1 MSSVESVNA
10 AAAVVSCTSLETI
23 TVLPHV
29 LHGFF
34 LRSTSWGSIHH
45 HRLRLPLSVH
55 YCVLPVIYSSQIPL
69 EPQYNALHPLALLSL
84 LRPRFILPLLHL
96 SINTGIR
103 GAAAGV
109 SPLRQ
114 IPPCNWDCF
123 LFMLRYRSTA
133 LLYVR
138 AAGSRD
144 QSAAVRF

>member
-1 MSSVESVNA
+1 MYVTGNQNSSTGCPTWLFSA
-10 AAAVVSCTSLETI
+10 FYFL
-23 TVLPHV
+23 
-29 LHGFF
+29 GFH
-34 LRSTSWGSIHH
+34 TH

-55 YCVLPVIYSSQIPL
+55 YCVLPIIYSSQKSL
-69 EPQYNALHPLALLSL
+69 EPQHNVLHPLALLSL

-96 SINTGIR
+96 LINTGIR
-103 GAAAGV
+103 GAAACV